1 MRKALAVVVCCVMV
15 YAIGA
20 YASDASMTGYIVD
33 EKCGAKGAHA
43 GAEACAKKCI
53 EGGAAAVFV
62 SDESKDVLKIAN
74 QDAIKGH
81 EGHHVKVTGTVEN
94 GSLTIQNL
102 EMAAE
107 KGQ

>member
-1 MRKALAVVVCCVMV
+1 MRKVLAVLVCCTML

-20 YASDASMTGYIVD
+20 YASGASMTGYIVD

-43 GAEACAKKCI
+43 GADACAKKCI
-53 EGGAAAVFV
+53 ESGEKAIFV

-81 EGHHVKVTGTVEN
+81 EGHHVKVSGTVEN
-94 GSLTIQNL
+94 GTLTIQNL

>member
-1 MRKALAVVVCCVMV
+1 MKKVLAVVVCCVMV
-15 YAIGA
+15 YAIAA
-20 YASDASMTGYIVD
+20 YASGASMTGYIVD
-33 EKCGAKGAHA
+33 EKCGAKGAHS

-81 EGHHVKVTGTVEN
+81 EGHHVKVSGTVEN
-94 GSLTIQNL
+94 GTLTIQNV